1 MILLRLSG
9 SCYLLLHNARAISLK
24 LVHLKAPQRSVSMV
38 FGFSPQQLE
47 GTTKKFRV
55 TFFSKYRFWY
65 NSISIHTA
73 VIISSYLHIRNYIC
87 CRSSV
92 LDQTLA
98 TSPKQFHKPGSVLF
112 QFVNHVHWLCIRKAL
127 SSTSKQNSNKYLQQH
142 SCQRLTTMFSQ
153 SVRYMTFQVSRGHVT
168 CSMLSHDVMPKGVF
182 PRMN

>member
-112 QFVNHVHWLCIRKAL
+112 QLSITFTGFVFAKRFPQQQVSKTQINIF
-127 SSTSKQNSNKYLQQH
+127 SSTVVSVWRRCSANQYGIWRF
-142 SCQRLTTMFSQ
+142 RLVQVTWL
-153 SVRYMTFQVSRGHVT
+153 VR
-168 CSMLSHDVMPKGVF
+168 C
-182 PRMN
+182 